1 MELSPA
7 NQAALLLRFNVT
19 FPGESFQGW
28 NHLPFTKQQY
38 WQSVDPQAAAV
49 AAGQLSAEQHASLLM
64 DGLSPELP
72 SQVDERAVCQQE
84 LAEAAAQL
92 GQRNAALAEAR
103 EQREQ
108 FQRAQNALLNG
119 NAHPIASITHERQ
132 AEGTEA

>member
-1 MELSPA
+1 MRHSLV
-7 NQAALLLRFNVT
+7 N
-19 FPGESFQGW
+19 FQGW

-49 AAGQLSAEQHASLLM
+49 AAGQLSAQQQASLLM
-64 DGLSPELP
+64 DGLSPEMP
-72 SQVDERAVCQQE
+72 SQVDEGALYQQK

-108 FQRAQNALLNG
+108 FQRAQRAHLNG
-119 NAHPIASITHERQ
+119 NAAGRLSYS
-132 AEGTEA
+132 